1 MQRLMA
7 INRGNS
13 PSRGSKRCK
22 NGACTSATLVSVNR
36 VDALTMTGRTGGD
49 PGELIAAVEHEAP
62 HGDQIGVEGR
72 ARLGRL
78 LFEEHP
84 ECEHFLWRQ
93 VCSHAAHG
101 VALAPAGL
109 KVTQLLGDV
118 LVMLTRQACS

>member
-1 MQRLMA
+1 
-7 INRGNS
+7 
-13 PSRGSKRCK
+13 
-22 NGACTSATLVSVNR
+22 
-36 VDALTMTGRTGGD
+36 MTGRTGGD

-101 VALAPAGL
+101 VALAPTGL
-109 KVTQLLGDV
+109 EVTQLLGDV
-118 LVMLTRQACS
+118 LVMLARQAGIEGRSTLSVHPVAQRTPSRADLLRPRQIDIRWL